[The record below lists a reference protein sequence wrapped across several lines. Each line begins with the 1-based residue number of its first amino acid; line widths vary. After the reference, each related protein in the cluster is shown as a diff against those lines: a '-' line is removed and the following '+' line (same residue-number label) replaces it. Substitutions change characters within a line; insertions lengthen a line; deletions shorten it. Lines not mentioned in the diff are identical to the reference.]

1 MLQHWITSYFEKKVL
16 ITKTFSEKHYKHH
29 NLKIIMSSKE
39 FDVNG
44 TDYTVTITEQVI
56 GHVNNLKNL
65 YNAAYEDPES
75 FEDVSSE
82 ISSTITDIAS
92 TVEPEVE
99 DSDLD
104 GLIQEIIK
112 AVDNKAAEIEKE
124 LAAKDKPVKKSKS
137 KK

>member
-1 MLQHWITSYFEKKVL
+1 
-16 ITKTFSEKHYKHH
+16 
-29 NLKIIMSSKE
+29 MSSKE

-44 TDYTVTITEQVI
+44 TDYKIVITDQIV

-65 YNAAYEDPES
+65 YNSTYEDPES
-75 FEDVSSE
+75 FEDVSAE
-82 ISSTITDIAS
+82 ISNTINEIAA

-104 GLIQEIIK
+104 GLIQEVIK
-112 AVDNKAAEIEKE
+112 AVDTKAEEIEKE
-124 LAAKDKPVKKSKS
+124 LEGKEASGKKSKS

>member
-1 MLQHWITSYFEKKVL
+1 
-16 ITKTFSEKHYKHH
+16 
-29 NLKIIMSSKE
+29 MSSKE

-44 TDYTVTITEQVI
+44 TDYKIVITDQIV

-65 YNAAYEDPES
+65 YNSTYEDPES
-75 FEDVSSE
+75 FEDVSAE
-82 ISSTITDIAS
+82 ISNTINEIAS

-112 AVDNKAAEIEKE
+112 AVDRKAEEIEKE
-124 LAAKDKPVKKSKS
+124 LEGKESSGKKSKP

>member
-1 MLQHWITSYFEKKVL
+1 
-16 ITKTFSEKHYKHH
+16 
-29 NLKIIMSSKE
+29 MSSKE
-39 FDVNG
+39 FEVNG
-44 TDYTVTITEQVI
+44 TDYKIVLTDQVI

-82 ISSTITDIAS
+82 ISSTINEIAG
-92 TVEPEVE
+92 TVEPDAE

-112 AVDNKAAEIEKE
+112 AVDNKAVEIEKE
-124 LAAKDKPVKKSKS
+124 LQENEKPKKKSKS

>member
-1 MLQHWITSYFEKKVL
+1 
-16 ITKTFSEKHYKHH
+16 
-29 NLKIIMSSKE
+29 MSSKE

-44 TDYTVTITEQVI
+44 TDYRIVITDQIV

-65 YNAAYEDPES
+65 YNSTYEDPES
-75 FEDVSSE
+75 FEDVSAE
-82 ISSTITDIAS
+82 ISNTINEIAA

-104 GLIQEIIK
+104 GLIQEVIK
-112 AVDNKAAEIEKE
+112 AVDSKAEEIEKE
-124 LAAKDKPVKKSKS
+124 LEGKETSGKKSKS

>member
-1 MLQHWITSYFEKKVL
+1 
-16 ITKTFSEKHYKHH
+16 
-29 NLKIIMSSKE
+29 MSSKE
-39 FDVNG
+39 FEVNG
-44 TDYTVTITEQVI
+44 TDYRIVLTEQVI

-65 YNAAYEDPES
+65 YDAAYEDPES

-82 ISSTITDIAS
+82 ISSTITEIAS
-92 TVEPEVE
+92 TIEPNAE

-112 AVDNKAAEIEKE
+112 AVDNKADEIKKE
-124 LAAKDKPVKKSKS
+124 LEEKPVKKSKS

>member
-1 MLQHWITSYFEKKVL
+1 
-16 ITKTFSEKHYKHH
+16 
-29 NLKIIMSSKE
+29 MSSKE

-44 TDYTVTITEQVI
+44 TDYKIVLTEQVI

-75 FEDVSSE
+75 FEDVSAE
-82 ISSTITDIAS
+82 ISNTINEIAS
-92 TVEPEVE
+92 TVEPEAE

-112 AVDNKAAEIEKE
+112 AVDSKAEEINQKRIRRQTCK
-124 LAAKDKPVKKSKS
+124 KDKIKKIVSF
-137 KK
+137 

>member
-1 MLQHWITSYFEKKVL
+1 
-16 ITKTFSEKHYKHH
+16 
-29 NLKIIMSSKE
+29 MSSKE

-44 TDYTVTITEQVI
+44 TDYKIVITEQVI
-56 GHVNNLKNL
+56 AHVNNLKEL

-82 ISSTITDIAS
+82 ISDTIKEIAS
-92 TVEPEVE
+92 TVEPDAE

-104 GLIQEIIK
+104 GIIQEIIK
-112 AVDNKAAEIEKE
+112 TVDAKADEIKKE
-124 LAAKDKPVKKSKS
+124 LESKPAKKSKS

>member
-1 MLQHWITSYFEKKVL
+1 
-16 ITKTFSEKHYKHH
+16 
-29 NLKIIMSSKE
+29 MSAKQV
-39 FDVNG
+39 DVNG
-44 TDYTVTITEQVI
+44 TEYKIVLTDQVI

-75 FEDVSSE
+75 FEDVSAE
-82 ISSTITDIAS
+82 ISNTINEIGS
-92 TVEPEVE
+92 TVEPNVE

-124 LAAKDKPVKKSKS
+124 LEAKPKKVTTRKSKS
-137 KK
+137 R